1 MEGCIPQIFPV
12 GITGQGEKKVGFE
25 LGGRFYIEKNELLQP
40 MQGLTDE
47 AVREALKPFD
57 VSEEFIQTVME
68 RGVVA

>member
-1 MEGCIPQIFPV
+1 
-12 GITGQGEKKVGFE
+12 
-25 LGGRFYIEKNELLQP
+25 
-40 MQGLTDE
+40 MQGLTGE